1 MSGWV
6 RSLLRNALSE
16 VRGLGTILGLAVAGV
31 GIAALGPWPLK
42 LIVDQVLR
50 GEPLSDRFSWL
61 RPLFNQPSASVLLLL
76 VGATIMIFV
85 AGQLVKLCQAYIHRG
100 VGERMMYRLAGDLF
114 NHSQRLSLRYHES
127 QRTGDLMRRI
137 TADVECVRDLTFG
150 VVVPALTASV
160 TLIVFFGVM
169 WNLSSQMTVIALLAA
184 LPLPV
189 LIRWL
194 GPRMSEAAYAYQ
206 TAEGQLMA
214 QAEQTLSAMPIV
226 QAFDRGPVEVSNFH
240 AATDRA
246 LSAYLRSISAQLRFK
261 VAAGT
266 PTAMGT
272 ALMLVIG
279 GLKVTEGDLTVGTL
293 LIFLTYLASLYGPVE
308 TLAELGSSFAN
319 ASARARRVFELL
331 DSAEVIPEG
340 SASLVMRSERA
351 GGVGDVRFE
360 AVTAGYERGRPV
372 LEEVTFV
379 ARSGETVALVGPTG
393 SGKSTLVSL
402 LPRFL
407 DPWQGR
413 VTIGG
418 QDVRELS
425 LSSLRSHI
433 GLVLQEAFLLPI
445 SVAANIAYGRPKAS
459 RADVIA
465 AAEAANADEFIRQL
479 PEGYDTVLGERG
491 ATLSG
496 GQSQRVA
503 IARALLKD
511 APILILDEP
520 TSALDANTEAS
531 LLVALERLMRG
542 RTTFIIA
549 HRLSTIRHADNII
562 VLDRGRVT
570 GRMTARS

>member
-1 MSGWV
+1 
-6 RSLLRNALSE
+6 
-16 VRGLGTILGLAVAGV
+16 
-31 GIAALGPWPLK
+31 
-42 LIVDQVLR
+42 
-50 GEPLSDRFSWL
+50 
-61 RPLFNQPSASVLLLL
+61 
-76 VGATIMIFV
+76 
-85 AGQLVKLCQAYIHRG
+85 
-100 VGERMMYRLAGDLF
+100 
-114 NHSQRLSLRYHES
+114 
-127 QRTGDLMRRI
+127 
-137 TADVECVRDLTFG
+137 
-150 VVVPALTASV
+150 
-160 TLIVFFGVM
+160 
-169 WNLSSQMTVIALLAA
+169 
-184 LPLPV
+184 
-189 LIRWL
+189 
-194 GPRMSEAAYAYQ
+194 
-206 TAEGQLMA
+206 
-214 QAEQTLSAMPIV
+214 
-226 QAFDRGPVEVSNFH
+226 
-240 AATDRA
+240 
-246 LSAYLRSISAQLRFK
+246 
-261 VAAGT
+261 
-266 PTAMGT
+266 
-272 ALMLVIG
+272 
-279 GLKVTEGDLTVGTL
+279 
-293 LIFLTYLASLYGPVE
+293 
-308 TLAELGSSFAN
+308 
-319 ASARARRVFELL
+319 
-331 DSAEVIPEG
+331 
-340 SASLVMRSERA
+340 
-351 GGVGDVRFE
+351 VRFE

-562 VLDRGRVT
+562 VLDRGRVIET
-570 GRMTARS
+570 GTHENLSRSGGHYQRVCSLQASPSVAQRLA

>member
-1 MSGWV
+1 
-6 RSLLRNALSE
+6 
-16 VRGLGTILGLAVAGV
+16 
-31 GIAALGPWPLK
+31 
-42 LIVDQVLR
+42 
-50 GEPLSDRFSWL
+50 
-61 RPLFNQPSASVLLLL
+61 
-76 VGATIMIFV
+76 
-85 AGQLVKLCQAYIHRG
+85 
-100 VGERMMYRLAGDLF
+100 
-114 NHSQRLSLRYHES
+114 
-127 QRTGDLMRRI
+127 
-137 TADVECVRDLTFG
+137 
-150 VVVPALTASV
+150 
-160 TLIVFFGVM
+160 
-169 WNLSSQMTVIALLAA
+169 
-184 LPLPV
+184 
-189 LIRWL
+189 
-194 GPRMSEAAYAYQ
+194 
-206 TAEGQLMA
+206 
-214 QAEQTLSAMPIV
+214 
-226 QAFDRGPVEVSNFH
+226 
-240 AATDRA
+240 
-246 LSAYLRSISAQLRFK
+246 
-261 VAAGT
+261 
-266 PTAMGT
+266 MGT

-562 VLDRGRVT
+562 VLDRGRVIET
-570 GRMTARS
+570 GTHENLSHSGGHYQRVCSLQAAA

>member
-1 MSGWV
+1 M
-6 RSLLRNALSE
+6 
-16 VRGLGTILGLAVAGV
+16 
-31 GIAALGPWPLK
+31 
-42 LIVDQVLR
+42 D
-50 GEPLSDRFSWL
+50 
-61 RPLFNQPSASVLLLL
+61 
-76 VGATIMIFV
+76 
-85 AGQLVKLCQAYIHRG
+85 
-100 VGERMMYRLAGDLF
+100 
-114 NHSQRLSLRYHES
+114 
-127 QRTGDLMRRI
+127 
-137 TADVECVRDLTFG
+137 
-150 VVVPALTASV
+150 
-160 TLIVFFGVM
+160 
-169 WNLSSQMTVIALLAA
+169 
-184 LPLPV
+184 
-189 LIRWL
+189 
-194 GPRMSEAAYAYQ
+194 
-206 TAEGQLMA
+206 
-214 QAEQTLSAMPIV
+214 
-226 QAFDRGPVEVSNFH
+226 
-240 AATDRA
+240 
-246 LSAYLRSISAQLRFK
+246 
-261 VAAGT
+261 
-266 PTAMGT
+266 
-272 ALMLVIG
+272 
-279 GLKVTEGDLTVGTL
+279 
-293 LIFLTYLASLYGPVE
+293 
-308 TLAELGSSFAN
+308 
-319 ASARARRVFELL
+319 RVFELL

-351 GGVGDVRFE
+351 GGIGDVRFE

>member
-1 MSGWV
+1 
-6 RSLLRNALSE
+6 
-16 VRGLGTILGLAVAGV
+16 
-31 GIAALGPWPLK
+31 
-42 LIVDQVLR
+42 
-50 GEPLSDRFSWL
+50 
-61 RPLFNQPSASVLLLL
+61 
-76 VGATIMIFV
+76 
-85 AGQLVKLCQAYIHRG
+85 
-100 VGERMMYRLAGDLF
+100 
-114 NHSQRLSLRYHES
+114 
-127 QRTGDLMRRI
+127 
-137 TADVECVRDLTFG
+137 
-150 VVVPALTASV
+150 V